1 MIDAE
6 TGLTHSEDGGRDS
19 QTRKYKWPLEKK
31 KGKQKNKQILRK
43 RFFRAFRTEE
53 TKFILP

>member
-6 TGLTHSEDGGRDS
+6 TALTHSEDGGRDS
-19 QTRKYKWPLEKK
+19 QARKYKWPLKK
-31 KGKQKNKQILRK
+31 KRQTKTKQILRK
-43 RFFRAFRTEE
+43 RFFSAFRTEE

>member
-6 TGLTHSEDGGRDS
+6 TGLRHSEDGGRDS
-19 QTRKYKWPLEKK
+19 QARKHKWPLKK

-43 RFFRAFRTEE
+43 RVFRAFRTEE
-53 TKFILP
+53 TECILP